1 MRNNRIAFGKGA
13 AMNVAMQIIHH
24 NHPEFRCRRFV
35 LPKPENID
43 DYRMIFS
50 AKPFA

>member
-1 MRNNRIAFGKGA
+1 MGNNCIAFGKGA

-24 NHPEFRCRRFV
+24 NHPEFRYRRF
-35 LPKPENID
+35 LLTNPENVG
-43 DYRMIFS
+43 DYRLIFS